1 MVVLSVAVFQAGLVR
16 AQDAD
21 PVRPL
26 LRYSEASPASVLPE
40 DTLYLDPPAVIES
53 YLAALDGHPPD
64 WARLYGAGEDA
75 HMDRLFEENRARD
88 RLRAGS
94 PALARSITFVW
105 EGVMT
110 GYDAEAGG
118 FRLAVGPKVIPTAW
132 GHVRFKPAGLP
143 GGLVAVPPAGLREEL
158 RARRAGGET
167 IEVDLILTGRLI
179 PEESI
184 IYDFAHEE
192 EGQGMVMPVVR
203 VERID
208 YFLAEQ
214 KTGQRSSSAQRKPT
228 PVIRL
233 SGSP

>member
-1 MVVLSVAVFQAGLVR
+1 MSPVSQPRATTSLLILWMAFLQAGPLC
-16 AQDAD
+16 AQEPD

-26 LRYSEASPASVLPE
+26 LRYGERSPASVLA
-40 DTLYLDPPAVIES
+40 DGVLYLDRPAVIES
-53 YLAALDGHPPD
+53 FLAALDGAPPD
-64 WARLYGAGEDA
+64 WSRLYGAGEDA

-88 RLRAGS
+88 RLRSGN
-94 PALARSITFVW
+94 PALARRIAFAW

-110 GYDAEAGG
+110 GYDAERGG

-132 GHVRFKPAGLP
+132 GHVRFKPVGLP
-143 GGLVAVPPAGLREEL
+143 AGLVAVPPPELRKRF
-158 RARRAGGET
+158 RARRAARET

-192 EGQGMVMPVVR
+192 AGQGMVMPVVR

-208 YFLAEQ
+208 YFLAE
-214 KTGQRSSSAQRKPT
+214 
-228 PVIRL
+228 
-233 SGSP
+233 

>member
-1 MVVLSVAVFQAGLVR
+1 MPSSSSRCAITTAALSVAFFQAGLLY
-16 AQDAD
+16 AQDPN

-26 LRYSEASPASVLPE
+26 LRFAETSPASVLP
-40 DTLYLDPPAVIES
+40 DKTFYLDRPAVIES
-53 YLAALDGHPPD
+53 YLADLDGHPPD
-64 WARLYGAGEDA
+64 WSRLYGAGEDA

-88 RLRAGS
+88 RLREGR
-94 PALARSITFVW
+94 PALARRIAFVW

-110 GYDAEAGG
+110 GYDAETGG

-132 GHVRFKPAGLP
+132 GDVRFKPDGLP
-143 GGLVAVPPAGLREEL
+143 GGLVAVPPPELREQL
-158 RARRAGGET
+158 RARRAGGEA

-192 EGQGMVMPVVR
+192 EGRGMVMPVVR

-208 YFLAEQ
+208 YFLAE
-214 KTGQRSSSAQRKPT
+214 
-228 PVIRL
+228 
-233 SGSP
+233 